1 MTFININGFVTRTTT
16 ITFQFRL
23 VVECRRQILHT
34 KTPKAIVLV
43 NFEWQIFVKFSK
55 NRFNFTITDQWLCEI
70 TMCYKLRENCKEE
83 ISLKYITHTDRQK
96 YMEFTTVSSHNIANQ
111 SLVQCYHVSVLWD
124 LETLVR
130 NKQMWEIGKLKCTD
144 ISRSHIFMCNFKT
157 HSVQQNKTKNILHH
171 CETQKRSF

>member
-83 ISLKYITHTDRQK
+83 IRLKYITHTDRQK

-130 NKQMWEIGKLKCTD
+130 NKCGKLESKNA
-144 ISRSHIFMCNFKT
+144 RIFPDHTF
-157 HSVQQNKTKNILHH
+157 
-171 CETQKRSF
+171 